1 MPLKPIK
8 AKKRYQDKINY
19 ILKHGDSEAALDLAM
34 RLNKRLPVLE
44 PVILKNYGNALE
56 YAIIILSGHNMQP
69 LSINYY
75 VLLYFFLYRAI
86 NLYAFISL
94 EKCSHS

>member
-19 ILKHGDSEAALDLAM
+19 ILKHGDSEGALDLAM

-44 PVILKNYGNALE
+44 PVILNRYPTALE
-56 YAIIILSGHNMQP
+56 YAIIVIGKKWPELEKIIERNPRLVSHYN
-69 LSINYY
+69 IHT
-75 VLLYFFLYRAI
+75 R
-86 NLYAFISL
+86 NLYS
-94 EKCSHS
+94 